1 MLKSGQRFR
10 VVQLRLN
17 INMRN
22 KTIFNMH
29 VSNGCDMLIETKI
42 KVDKLLILR

>member
-1 MLKSGQRFR
+1 MLKYGQRFR

-22 KTIFNMH
+22 KTIFNMAF
-29 VSNGCDMLIETKI
+29 VQWL
-42 KVDKLLILR
+42 